1 MREKI
6 TANTKVTTRIGKYPP
21 SSKYEEF
28 SMSLI
33 PTLRPMIKKQPI
45 MEKY

>member
-1 MREKI
+1 MRVNKA
-6 TANTKVTTRIGKYPP
+6 ANTRVTTRIGKYPP

-28 SMSLI
+28 SISLI
-33 PTLRPMIKKQPI
+33 PTFRPMIKKQPI

>member
-6 TANTKVTTRIGKYPP
+6 AANTKVIIRIGKYPL

-28 SMSLI
+28 SISLI